1 MENKGEK
8 TMKTNIKIYDGVT
21 IDMSTSQVIE
31 TGKVSYVNAS
41 EVSYTKGGGNKGS
54 ATTTTGFDPK
64 HSAAITSMLGDG
76 KSMYDSGQLGKVAG
90 FNKNQLAGQAGGI
103 KAAGVQ
109 TGLEAAL
116 AAQANKGVDLSGMR
130 TGAKNDAL
138 SALGMNAAGAS
149 RAGGLGGSRQAINS
163 QSVAND
169 LAAKFGQIDQSAQAQ
184 NFANKQAALGV
195 QGTGAQTL
203 AGIGAGQQ
211 QQSQNEADAAYKGL
225 SQYASLFH
233 GVADKSTTTTQNK
246 GGGK

>member
-41 EVSYTKGGGNKGS
+41 EVSYTKGGGGGQTS
-54 ATTTTGFDPK
+54 STSGFDPK

-76 KSMYDSGQLGKVAG
+76 KSMYDSGQLGKVSG
-90 FNKNQLAGQAGGI
+90 FNKNQLDAQAGGV

-149 RAGGLGGSRQAINS
+149 RSGGLGGSRQAVNS
-163 QSVAND
+163 QSIAND
-169 LAAKFGQIDQSAQAQ
+169 LAGKFGQIDQSAQAQ
-184 NFANKQAALGV
+184 NFANKQNALAA
-195 QGTGAQTL
+195 QGTGAQML
-203 AGIGAGQQ
+203 AGVGAGQQ
-211 QQSQNEADAAYKGL
+211 QQAQNEADAAYKGL

-233 GVADKSTTTTQNK
+233 GVADKQTTTTSQK
-246 GGGK
+246 GGK